1 MAQGS
6 KLSKAGFLAEL
17 RGSSAQLAPGARASN
32 PGSGVGGGRLAVPI
46 GGFAAA
52 ADDVAVAV
60 AAAAQDN
67 TAPAW
72 DVLRPD
78 FTGLASGGKMKDWD
92 RQEDSDDGARPETFK
107 DAAGDS
113 DDAAGAW

>member
-1 MAQGS
+1 
-6 KLSKAGFLAEL
+6 LAEL
-17 RGSSAQLAPGARASN
+17 RGSSAQTLPGAVASN

-46 GGFAAA
+46 GGFGAPSTN
-52 ADDVAVAV
+52 VAVAV
-60 AAAAQDN
+60 AAAALEN
-67 TAPAW
+67 SAPAW

-92 RQEDSDDGARPETFK
+92 RQEDSDDGARPETFN

-113 DDAAGAW
+113 DGGAW